1 MQPIVN
7 GIKKEFKACL
17 HLERVNF
24 HTKTQWHNLLSPVG
38 SPEFALLDSSGNII
52 HRWAGL
58 TERDEFVEV
67 MRPLCGG

>member
-24 HTKTQWHNLLSPVG
+24 HAETQWNILLSPMG
-38 SPEFALLDSSGNII
+38 TPEFALLDSSGNII
-52 HRWAGL
+52 YRWVGF
-58 TERDEFVEV
+58 TEKEEFVAV
-67 MRPLCGG
+67 MKPLCG